1 MLDPATLAAVRERI
15 ERKRVPVDVGTG
27 TPRIAAHNE
36 AIDDCLR
43 IVADFMPKEPAMATA
58 ENMDTRAAPALTADD
73 VRRIAREEA
82 AKAMADRPEPN
93 SPTMTPNSTQPNTW
107 PAAVEPPAQPAAA
120 KRVEAFLNVYEGNAV
135 PDHWRAWPTRDQAE
149 SGRSATRHHVRVA
162 YVREWPG
169 VHDAASAE
177 RMMAAMR
184 GANDLLMAMQNPAV
198 CTTLVTLAEATD
210 ALAPFLPPV
219 PR

>member
-1 MLDPATLAAVRERI
+1 MKAAAALG
-15 ERKRVPVDVGTG
+15 PVK
-27 TPRIAAHNE
+27 IKE
-36 AIDDCLR
+36 ID
-43 IVADFMPKEPAMATA
+43 MATDQD
-58 ENMDTRAAPALTADD
+58 MDTRAAPALTADD
-73 VRRIAREEA
+73 VRRIAREEV

-184 GANDLLMAMQNPAV
+184 KAADVLTSLSRYDE
-198 CTTLVTLAEATD
+198 AEDERRALD

>member
-1 MLDPATLAAVRERI
+1 MFDPATLAAVREAIAGYRGAVSRHLTPT
-15 ERKRVPVDVGTG
+15 EAYNLGKVDAMKAAAALGPVK
-27 TPRIAAHNE
+27 IKE
-36 AIDDCLR
+36 ID
-43 IVADFMPKEPAMATA
+43 MATDQD
-58 ENMDTRAAPALTADD
+58 MDTRAAPALTADD
-73 VRRIAREEA
+73 VRRIAREEV

-177 RMMAAMR
+177 RMMAAMENAHHR
-184 GANDLLMAMQNPAV
+184 LMMVNERE
-198 CTTLVTLAEATD
+198 EAD